1 MYSIFCK
8 VCVVFS
14 SRNSFLLLFIN
25 IWNIFSAW
33 GSSICILKFL
43 FWYTIHS
50 SSLRESESSFK
61 INPGYLMHQT
71 NKLYYFPGQAT
82 IVFHLWGV
90 QENRKYILT
99 TSTVPQVLFSSR
111 FCNIS
116 SYFARANNNLCHLLT
131 DIVILFCTL
140 WPLSILPELAKFM
153 L

>member
-1 MYSIFCK
+1 MQGLCCFFHRGTAFYFC
-8 VCVVFS
+8 
-14 SRNSFLLLFIN
+14 LN

-33 GSSICILKFL
+33 GNSICILKFL

-61 INPGYLMHQT
+61 IDPGYLMHQ
-71 NKLYYFPGQAT
+71 NDKLYYFPGQAT

-99 TSTVPQVLFSSR
+99 TSAVSQVLFLSR

-131 DIVILFCTL
+131 VIVILFCTL
-140 WPLSILPELAKFM
+140 WPLSTLPELAKF
-153 L
+153 LL